1 MEAHV
6 GEDREI
12 DRLASPFGS
21 VGLPTADGGAI
32 WTGLAWAEKVAGGI
46 LAAWVVRLE
55 MQAVALNLAALGWRS
70 SPYARRIS

>member
-1 MEAHV
+1 V

-21 VGLPTADGGAI
+21 VGSPTADGGAV
-32 WTGLAWAEKVAGGI
+32 WTGLAWQAGAEKVAGVS
-46 LAAWVVRLE
+46 WEVRLE